1 MLYQNVYI
9 TSQSEQ
15 RQKKSACFI
24 KLTDALRKIQKNQW
38 TKLYCMCENNLPC
51 VGKKKFG

>member
-24 KLTDALRKIQKNQW
+24 KLTDALRKIQKNQ
-38 TKLYCMCENNLPC
+38 
-51 VGKKKFG
+51 